1 MQVEDFNSIDFNIF
15 PFEAPMDTAI
25 PTINNEQDLYNIL
38 LDENVPQI
46 PAMDLQEQLN
56 FLTPTGMDGSIIEQ
70 PVQSEE
76 ENSFSYSS
84 SPSSISSPSFTPSSP
99 SDEELLNQLLNGDP
113 TALARIIGSEEQ
125 QGINPFVLIKQEDD
139 VDVAQQ
145 IDTNQASTANEK
157 PRKRRKT
164 NNNNGVTN
172 NSGSCSSSPVIT
184 GQKRTHD
191 EAFNALLDEPNPEV
205 VVNMTTAE
213 LKQLKNH
220 FSPEQ
225 VKEIKK
231 QRRMLKNRL
240 SAHESRMRKKNHID
254 ELEAQIAEINKDRD
268 ELRQK
273 VDELSTENQQLKKE
287 VDVLR
292 KETAD
297 NTVIQSVLNGV
308 SNLTTTVP
316 SEPAVVPIRTDKQR
330 VHTSSRP
337 SSPGGNIKTMGVC
350 LAVVLFSFGM
360 FFNSHPDFANSVGPS
375 FPFENMIMEP
385 SAALKF
391 AVPDNTHKFNSIPAE
406 SRQRVGNKVI
416 LGQEEIKPVTFMAE
430 AYKVDLSNY
439 GAEGVN
445 KTSLVLV
452 PISNFDQYTNSSIIV
467 GPPSPL

>member
-1 MQVEDFNSIDFNIF
+1 
-15 PFEAPMDTAI
+15 
-25 PTINNEQDLYNIL
+25 
-38 LDENVPQI
+38 
-46 PAMDLQEQLN
+46 
-56 FLTPTGMDGSIIEQ
+56 
-70 PVQSEE
+70 
-76 ENSFSYSS
+76 
-84 SPSSISSPSFTPSSP
+84 
-99 SDEELLNQLLNGDP
+99 
-113 TALARIIGSEEQ
+113 
-125 QGINPFVLIKQEDD
+125 
-139 VDVAQQ
+139 
-145 IDTNQASTANEK
+145 
-157 PRKRRKT
+157 
-164 NNNNGVTN
+164 
-172 NSGSCSSSPVIT
+172 
-184 GQKRTHD
+184 
-191 EAFNALLDEPNPEV
+191 
-205 VVNMTTAE
+205 MTTAE

>member
-1 MQVEDFNSIDFNIF
+1 
-15 PFEAPMDTAI
+15 
-25 PTINNEQDLYNIL
+25 
-38 LDENVPQI
+38 
-46 PAMDLQEQLN
+46 
-56 FLTPTGMDGSIIEQ
+56 
-70 PVQSEE
+70 
-76 ENSFSYSS
+76 
-84 SPSSISSPSFTPSSP
+84 
-99 SDEELLNQLLNGDP
+99 
-113 TALARIIGSEEQ
+113 
-125 QGINPFVLIKQEDD
+125 
-139 VDVAQQ
+139 
-145 IDTNQASTANEK
+145 
-157 PRKRRKT
+157 
-164 NNNNGVTN
+164 
-172 NSGSCSSSPVIT
+172 
-184 GQKRTHD
+184 
-191 EAFNALLDEPNPEV
+191 
-205 VVNMTTAE
+205 MTTAE

-220 FSPEQ
+220 FSPDQ

-273 VDELSTENQQLKKE
+273 VDQLNTENQLLKKE

-308 SNLTTTVP
+308 SNLSTSSEPTTVP
-316 SEPAVVPIRTDKQR
+316 IRSDKQR

-337 SSPGGNIKTMGVC
+337 SSPGGSIKTMGVC

-375 FPFENMIMEP
+375 FPFEDMIMEP

-391 AVPDNTHKFNSIPAE
+391 AVPDNTHKFDSIPAE

-416 LGQEEIKPVTFMAE
+416 LGREEIKPVTLVAE
-430 AYKVDLSNY
+430 AYKVNLSNY
-439 GAEGVN
+439 GGEGVN